1 MILNVL
7 QIRFALCKPCR
18 VYFLFMIRIFYFQFV
33 ARVTLKLFPRYGS
46 VLGGTAVQVFGPCF
60 DAYAERDIMCSFD
73 GVEVP
78 GLYINKDSVI
88 CVSPAMTRLGRVDF
102 ALHISG
108 TTMQFAKTTFYSC
121 KNIYTYIYMY
131 VFMYVVFM
139 CVCTYMRMY
148 VCMYVRMYVCSVVC
162 ICIIVYV
169 SIYCVYVYMYECVCI
184 CDVRMYVC

>member
-1 MILNVL
+1 
-7 QIRFALCKPCR
+7 
-18 VYFLFMIRIFYFQFV
+18 MIRIFYFQFV
-33 ARVTLKLFPRYGS
+33 ARVALKLFPRYGS

-60 DAYAERDIMCSFD
+60 DAYAEQNIMCSFD

-121 KNIYTYIYMY
+121 KNIHMYLVCMCVRTYVHTYVYIYMY
-131 VFMYVVFM
+131 VVLY
-139 CVCTYMRMY
+139 
-148 VCMYVRMYVCSVVC
+148 
-162 ICIIVYV
+162 VYV
-169 SIYCVYVYMYECVCI
+169 
-184 CDVRMYVC
+184 